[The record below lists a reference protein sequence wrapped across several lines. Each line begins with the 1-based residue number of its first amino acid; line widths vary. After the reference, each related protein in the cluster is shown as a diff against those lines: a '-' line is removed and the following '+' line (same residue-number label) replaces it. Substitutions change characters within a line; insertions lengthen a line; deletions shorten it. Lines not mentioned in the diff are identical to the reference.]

1 MSGLP
6 PVATVATTSQ
16 IGSFVPKPDVNPRH
30 KSTQEVRF
38 RETQVSLSSRNEG
51 SPAPSPDHE
60 KHDEQYYSDGRA
72 QRKSQH
78 SPSEPFLG

>member
-1 MSGLP
+1 M
-6 PVATVATTSQ
+6 T
-16 IGSFVPKPDVNPRH
+16 
-30 KSTQEVRF
+30 
-38 RETQVSLSSRNEG
+38 

-72 QRKSQH
+72 QRKSQY